1 MMSADEKKDGQVT
14 IFDLLS
20 EMKEKPEEAGRQSK
34 RPSKSGSGSKWT
46 TKNGYEP
53 FEVVSAIQKMIRRGK
68 EVDAMFWAMELEET
82 NPGWLWKRLMI
93 IAVEDIGLADP
104 DVVLLVKNLWD
115 TYDKVKNM
123 GKGRQPEGNILGM
136 AILSM
141 CRARKNREADDF
153 AYMMYLR
160 RKDGMRLDMPDV
172 ALDQHT
178 RRGKEMGRGD
188 EYWFKEANRLS
199 NRVEIEGNPYEK
211 WIKEFYRKQGVQ
223 TEYPHGGSYEEDS
236 EE

>member
-1 MMSADEKKDGQVT
+1 MRDNESKEEQVT

-20 EMKEKPEEAGRQSK
+20 SLKDKPEEEGKQSK
-34 RPSKSGSGSKWT
+34 RPSKSGSDSSWV

-68 EVDAMFWAMELEET
+68 EVEAMYWAMELET
-82 NPGWLWKRLMI
+82 MNPSWLWKRLMI

-115 TYDKVKNM
+115 VYDKIKAM

-141 CRARKNREADDF
+141 CRARKNREADDL

-160 RKDGMRLDMPDV
+160 RKDGMLLDMPDV

-178 RRGKEMGRGD
+178 RRGREMGRGD
-188 EYWFKEANRLS
+188 EFWFKEANRLS
-199 NRVEIEGNPYEK
+199 NRVELEGNPYEK
-211 WIKEFYRKQGVQ
+211 WMKEYYRKRGVQ
-223 TEYPHGGSYEEDS
+223 AEYGHGGSYEEGS
-236 EE
+236 QNK